1 MSIFA
6 KPKVTQKT
14 NDYGVKVM
22 FLHGLEGS
30 PNGTKASAL
39 VEEWAAVCPAMRTL
53 GLANLRSQCSG
64 AWHTLNQEEIDKHF
78 EVPYQ
83 DAKDAVRY
91 ANPDV
96 IVGSSMGA
104 AILFKLIAEGHFTG
118 SAVFCAPAIG
128 NLLSDNY
135 VHETLSNNAELF
147 TDSVW
152 LFGEVDTVVSNSY
165 HLKIAKSVNGSIIFS
180 PNDGHRLNKAVN
192 SNILNSAVLT
202 SIELLGS

>member
-6 KPKVTQKT
+6 KPKVTQTT

-22 FLHGLEGS
+22 FLHGLEGN

-39 VEEWAAVCPAMRTL
+39 MKEWAAVCPTMRTL
-53 GLANLRSQCSG
+53 GLANLRSQCAG
-64 AWHTLNQEEIDKHF
+64 AWHTLDQEEIDKQF
-78 EVPYQ
+78 DVPYQ

-104 AILFKLIAEGHFTG
+104 AILFKLIAEENFSG

-128 NLLSDNY
+128 NLLPDKY
-135 VHETLSNNAELF
+135 VQEALSNNSDRFAN
-147 TDSVW
+147 SVW
-152 LFGEVDTVVSNSY
+152 LFGEVDTVVSNPY
-165 HLKIAKSVNGSIIFS
+165 HLKIAKFVNGSIIFS
-180 PNDGHRLNKAVN
+180 PNDGHRLNKAVT